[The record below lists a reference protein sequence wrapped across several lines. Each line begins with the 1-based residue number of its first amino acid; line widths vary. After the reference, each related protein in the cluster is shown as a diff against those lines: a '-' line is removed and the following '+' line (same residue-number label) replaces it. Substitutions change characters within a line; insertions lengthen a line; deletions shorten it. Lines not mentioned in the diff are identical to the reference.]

1 MSLVRFLSRSLSS
14 QPSLCPRAFLPVA
27 AMMLFAG
34 ISACTETA
42 NEGEGE
48 AKAES
53 DAEQKPKIVSKAEWG
68 KNRLKLEF
76 LQRQVQKDPC
86 NKRHALDLAEKLN
99 GVKEY
104 EMAIA
109 AVDGYLEKCEAWPR
123 ILWPKSVALRYLK
136 RPQEGAPVVT
146 QIIEADKSDSD
157 YWWWRGRHYAEAKD
171 FDRAEAD
178 FRQSNANKPS
188 GWGSGKMSGYLG
200 DARPCESAFLI
211 LRYME
216 QSKKK
221 VGDWA
226 APARTKHWVAG
237 NCDALAGRGSTTIK
251 WKKSAPVAKTKAKIG
266 SEKTTAIVDTK
277 AGLTVVNKALAE
289 KLKLNLGPEV
299 QTLGV
304 GQILTGKIADAKI
317 SVGRANASAV
327 KVLVVDAVPGGT
339 DAILGQSFFVRFKNA
354 EKPGSL
360 RLAAR

>member
-1 MSLVRFLSRSLSS
+1 MSTLGLSSRS
-14 QPSLCPRAFLPVA
+14 SLLRVASVAGAFALA
-27 AMMLFAG
+27 TG
-34 ISACTETA
+34 IAACTEKPA
-42 NEGEGE
+42 DAAGDE
-48 AKAES
+48 AAVAGDDVEKT
-53 DAEQKPKIVSKAEWG
+53 PKIVSKAEWG

-104 EMAIA
+104 EMALA
-109 AVDGYLEKCEAWPR
+109 AVDAYEDKCEHWPR

-146 QIIEADKSDSD
+146 KIIEADKADSD

-211 LRYME
+211 SRYME

-251 WKKSAPVAKTKAKIG
+251 WKKNAPVAKTKVKIG
-266 SEKTTAIVDTK
+266 GASTTAIVDTK
-277 AGLTVVNKALAE
+277 AGLTVVSKAFAE
-289 KLKLNLGPEV
+289 KQGWALGPEV

-304 GQILTGKIADAKI
+304 GQILTGKLANAKVA
-317 SVGRANASAV
+317 VGRANASAV
-327 KVLVVDAVPGGT
+327 KLLVVDEVPGGT
-339 DAILGQSFFVRFKNA
+339 DAILGQSFFVRFKNT

-360 RLAAR
+360 RLSAR